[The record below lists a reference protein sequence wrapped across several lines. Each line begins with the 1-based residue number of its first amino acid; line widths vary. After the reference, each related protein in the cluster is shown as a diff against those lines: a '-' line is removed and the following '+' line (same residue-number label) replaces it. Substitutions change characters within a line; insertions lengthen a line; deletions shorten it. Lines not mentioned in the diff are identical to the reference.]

1 MMVDHAMSRA
11 QLVTL
16 AATMVITFVLAV
28 AVLRWQQGGSMP
40 VPVRAQGPAAD
51 SERPSRYSPLG
62 GNRPPLASVPRP
74 AEPAPVSEPRTVA
87 QPVAVAPVAAAPAT
101 VTLGPEIEQI
111 ARTAPL
117 RDNQG
122 TLLGIRV
129 FPGHETAQF
138 YQSGLKGGDLV
149 VAING
154 TPIDDSEASKA
165 QWARLATG
173 STVTVQRRGKRED
186 VTLN

>member
-1 MMVDHAMSRA
+1 
-11 QLVTL
+11 
-16 AATMVITFVLAV
+16 
-28 AVLRWQQGGSMP
+28 
-40 VPVRAQGPAAD
+40 
-51 SERPSRYSPLG
+51 
-62 GNRPPLASVPRP
+62 
-74 AEPAPVSEPRTVA
+74 
-87 QPVAVAPVAAAPAT
+87 
-101 VTLGPEIEQI
+101 
-111 ARTAPL
+111 L

-165 QWARLATG
+165 QWARLASG